1 MKMKYLFD
9 METLIKKGKENI
21 HNIKQAAENLKKTVD
36 NLFDDEYS
44 KVPISIKMELRAI
57 EKKIRECL

>member
-1 MKMKYLFD
+1 MK
-9 METLIKKGKENI
+9 TLIKKGKENI
-21 HNIKQAAENLKKTVD
+21 HNIKQATDNLKKTVD

-44 KVPISIKMELRAI
+44 KVPMSIKMELRAI